1 MFTIIITLLLPLV
14 SLGIWRQY
22 VLKNNGSTG
31 KTVTGSKGAY
41 VLRYATCLMIMLF
54 VPWVLLSLISNDDN
68 TILRKLVESR
78 EYAVKVL
85 ILEICIMLAYTICEL
100 FVEEAKAGK
109 HEKIHSVMTKI
120 AGSKGWNIVYRYI
133 GPVVVLAFSV
143 LVICLNFGMMSDRVL
158 WGDEAFSANTRDRQ
172 PGHRL
177 ENTIIVL
184 RGYPLHRRCGGAFS
198 GTRSRTARRPPSA
211 AQRSQRYQDRSGVR
225 PRRAIMESP
234 HRLRRKR
241 IFHAGG

>member
-109 HEKIHSVMTKI
+109 HE
-120 AGSKGWNIVYRYI
+120 
-133 GPVVVLAFSV
+133 
-143 LVICLNFGMMSDRVL
+143 
-158 WGDEAFSANTRDRQ
+158 
-172 PGHRL
+172 
-177 ENTIIVL
+177 
-184 RGYPLHRRCGGAFS
+184 
-198 GTRSRTARRPPSA
+198 
-211 AQRSQRYQDRSGVR
+211 
-225 PRRAIMESP
+225 
-234 HRLRRKR
+234 
-241 IFHAGG
+241 

>member
-54 VPWVLLSLISNDDN
+54 VPWVLLSLTGNDDN

-85 ILEICIMLAYTICEL
+85 SLEICIMLAYTICEL

-143 LVICLNFGMMSDRVL
+143 LVICLNFSMMSDRVPVSYTHL
-158 WGDEAFSANTRDRQ
+158 TLPTNRE
-172 PGHRL
+172 
-177 ENTIIVL
+177 V
-184 RGYPLHRRCGGAFS
+184 
-198 GTRSRTARRPPSA
+198 
-211 AQRSQRYQDRSGVR
+211 
-225 PRRAIMESP
+225 
-234 HRLRRKR
+234 
-241 IFHAGG
+241 